1 MTIATTLLR
10 TNHTATQVRKAAQA
24 QCRSMTRDFRKDRY
38 RFWFGDN
45 SCIVVVRH
53 SVYLS

>member
-1 MTIATTLLR
+1 MTIATTIMR

-24 QCRSMTRDFRKDRY
+24 QCRSMTRDHRKDRD